1 MYKLHLLYVRGG
13 DGDGASESWG
23 QALGLRYKLERTGG
37 WGSGQ
42 WRNYQ
47 PVRVEGPEGA
57 HKQKI
62 AIIHALT
69 FL

>member
-1 MYKLHLLYVRGG
+1 MGTERASL
-13 DGDGASESWG
+13 GAG
-23 QALGLRYKLERTGG
+23 TGLRYKLERTGDG
-37 WGSGQ
+37 AARGQ

-47 PVRVEGPEGA
+47 PVRVGGPEGA